1 LLIPT
6 SLVREEADLPAEHL
20 QHGGA
25 ESPVAKK
32 PINRLIDAVSIKRFL
47 TSVTVHAILQT
58 ILQNSVFCTYLQVRS
73 LSPAELKSSA
83 DSIRSVISMDDW
95 VPHGEFNTFQQWPF
109 FSMQGGSSPPNKIKR
124 IFETTASFRE
134 SSSLVDTWEDET
146 NLEYGVKR
154 QKTQV
159 A

>member
-1 LLIPT
+1 LIPT

-83 DSIRSVISMDDW
+83 DSIC
-95 VPHGEFNTFQQWPF
+95 
-109 FSMQGGSSPPNKIKR
+109 
-124 IFETTASFRE
+124 
-134 SSSLVDTWEDET
+134 
-146 NLEYGVKR
+146 
-154 QKTQV
+154 
-159 A
+159 